1 MIFKGVIC
9 LRIVVTS
16 DTHRNSRDFF
26 RIIDRHESNAD
37 LIINLGD
44 SESEIQLLEITKP
57 NLNIKCVAGN
67 CDFSSTAPLE
77 QFITFDGKKIF
88 FTHGHMYYVKHGYQ
102 KLQERA
108 ELEGVDICL
117 FGHTHTPYIE
127 TINGILYMN
136 PGAVVSGSYGVID
149 IEPSGIMAYHNKI

>member
-1 MIFKGVIC
+1 M
-9 LRIVVTS
+9 RIVVTS

-26 RIIDRHESNAD
+26 KIIDRHESNAD
-37 LIINLGD
+37 LFINLGD
-44 SESEIQLLEITKP
+44 SEKEIELLEITRP
-57 NLNIKCVAGN
+57 NLNIKYACGN
-67 CDFSSTAPLE
+67 CDFSSVAPIE
-77 QFITFDGKKIF
+77 QFIKFDEKKIF
-88 FTHGHMYYVKHGYQ
+88 FTHGHTYYVKHGYQ

-127 TINGILYMN
+127 TINGIRYMN

-149 IEPSGIMAYHNKI
+149 IESNGIMMFHNKI